1 MTTET
6 RTFTIYEYETVV
18 TKYVVE
24 ADVPIG
30 MDSEKFV
37 DEMESAEDD
46 WDLSNGKTVSAEV
59 TGREIWDDQTG
70 QLLLQED
77 Y

>member
-1 MTTET
+1 MGK
-6 RTFTIYEYETVV
+6 RTFTIYEYETVC

-30 MDSEKFV
+30 IDSEQFV
-37 DEMESAEDD
+37 DEMETTDGWVLGE
-46 WDLSNGKTVSAEV
+46 GKTVATELS
-59 TGREIWDDQTG
+59 GREVWETETG
-70 QLLLQED
+70 QLLLQ

>member
-1 MTTET
+1 MNK
-6 RTFTIYEYETVV
+6 RTFTIYEYETVC

-30 MDSEKFV
+30 IDSEQFV
-37 DEMESAEDD
+37 DEMETTDGWVLGEGKKVSTE
-46 WDLSNGKTVSAEV
+46 LS
-59 TGREIWDDQTG
+59 GREVWDTNTG
-70 QLLLQED
+70 QLLLQ

>member
-46 WDLSNGKTVSAEV
+46 WDLSDGETVSSEV
-59 TGREIWDDQTG
+59 TGREVWDNQTG
-70 QLLLQED
+70 QLLLQ

>member
-1 MTTET
+1 MAE
-6 RTFTIYEYETVV
+6 RTFTIYEYETIC

-24 ADVPIG
+24 VDVPDGI
-30 MDSEKFV
+30 DPEKFV

-46 WDLSNGKTVSAEV
+46 WDLSNGKTVSSEV
-59 TGREIWDDQTG
+59 TGREVWDTETG
-70 QLLLQED
+70 QLLLQ

>member
-1 MTTET
+1 MNK
-6 RTFTIYEYETVV
+6 RTFTIYECETVI

-30 MDSEKFV
+30 IDSEQFV
-37 DEMESAEDD
+37 DEMETTDG
-46 WDLSNGKTVSAEV
+46 WVLGVGKTISNELS
-59 TGREIWDDQTG
+59 GREVWDTETG
-70 QLLLQED
+70 QLLLH

>member
-1 MTTET
+1 MGK
-6 RTFTIYEYETVV
+6 RTFIIYEYTTVC

-30 MDSEKFV
+30 IDSEQFV
-37 DEMESAEDD
+37 DEMETTDGWVLGEGKEVSSG
-46 WDLSNGKTVSAEV
+46 LS
-59 TGREIWDDQTG
+59 GREVFDRETG
-70 QLLLQED
+70 HLLLQ

>member
-1 MTTET
+1 MNK
-6 RTFTIYEYETVV
+6 RTFTIYQYETVC

-24 ADVPIG
+24 VDVPIG
-30 MDSEKFV
+30 IDSEQFV

-46 WDLSNGKTVSAEV
+46 WDLSDGDTVSAEV
-59 TGREIWDDQTG
+59 TGREVWDTETG
-70 QLLLQED
+70 QLLLQ